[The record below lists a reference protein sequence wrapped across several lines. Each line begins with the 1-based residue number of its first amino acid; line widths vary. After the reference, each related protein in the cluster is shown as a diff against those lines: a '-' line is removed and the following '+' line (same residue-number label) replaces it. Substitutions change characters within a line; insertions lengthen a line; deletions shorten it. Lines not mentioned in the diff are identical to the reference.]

1 MLSDFYWTM
10 SYRSRPTSTLQPP
23 CQSQQ
28 SHSPFS
34 SPQIEQ
40 NILRKKIKRN
50 HSEFYFLSSIICSF
64 CRKDAILVYLKLQN
78 LPTLYSA
85 SSQNAGTSDFPN
97 ETIHLPFTSCEM
109 VVISLYIFSLSHCFP
124 NSCQPITKHFSSSQ
138 PTYNLYRP
146 YIYRIYHALP
156 FTN

>member
-1 MLSDFYWTM
+1 M

-109 VVISLYIFSLSHCFP
+109 VVISLYIFSLSHCFLS
-124 NSCQPITKHFSSSQ
+124 SCQPITKYFSSSQ